1 MLCKNPCLWFAAGLL
16 ALATLLGLL
25 FGSGGGAGSS
35 STPDGNY
42 STILEND
49 LPAGAKK
56 PFITYQDNSGDQSAL
71 KTALGA
77 LVPNAAGAIQNGQ
90 AVQVYSTT
98 DGYTGAASSLTNALT
113 GGQRPGRGHV
123 RPGE

>member
-56 PFITYQDNSGDQSAL
+56 PFITYANVSVPGMIGSPTSRIMLLIFDLSESACIVFAGAPMKTRSLASQSAA
-71 KTALGA
+71 K
-77 LVPNAAGAIQNGQ
+77 
-90 AVQVYSTT
+90 
-98 DGYTGAASSLTNALT
+98 
-113 GGQRPGRGHV
+113 
-123 RPGE
+123 